1 MTTQEFLILCLIG
14 GLAGWLASS
23 VVRGYGAGFFG
34 NIAIGIVGSLV
45 GNWLF
50 DKILK
55 TQLITDSGLLN
66 DLLTAAVGAVVLLFV
81 IGIVAP
87 RRKR

>member
-1 MTTQEFLILCLIG
+1 MSTQEFLILCLIG

-45 GNWLF
+45 GNWIFTKL
-50 DKILK
+50 LK
-55 TQLITDSGLLN
+55 TELITDSGLLN
-66 DLLTAAVGAVVLLFV
+66 DVLTACVGAVVLLLV
-81 IGIVAP
+81 IGLVGP
-87 RRKR
+87 KRKR

>member
-1 MTTQEFLILCLIG
+1 MSTQEFLILCLIG

-50 DKILK
+50 TKILK
-55 TQLITDSGLLN
+55 TEIVTDSGLVN
-66 DLLTAAVGAVVLLFV
+66 DILTASVGAIVLLLV
-81 IGIVAP
+81 IGLVGP
-87 RRKR
+87 KRRQ

>member
-1 MTTQEFLILCLIG
+1 MSTQEFLILCLIG

-34 NIAIGIVGSLV
+34 NIAIGIVGSFV
-45 GNWLF
+45 GNWIFTKL
-50 DKILK
+50 LK
-55 TQLITDSGLLN
+55 TELITDSGLLN
-66 DLLTAAVGAVVLLFV
+66 DVLTASVGAVVLLLV
-81 IGIVAP
+81 IGVVSP

>member
-1 MTTQEFLILCLIG
+1 MSTQEFLILCLIG

-45 GNWLF
+45 GNWIFTKL
-50 DKILK
+50 LK
-55 TQLITDSGLLN
+55 TELITDSGLLN
-66 DLLTAAVGAVVLLFV
+66 DVLTASVGAVVLLLI
-81 IGIVAP
+81 IGVVSP

>member
-1 MTTQEFLILCLIG
+1 MSTQEFLILCLIG

-45 GNWLF
+45 GNWIFTKL
-50 DKILK
+50 LK
-55 TQLITDSGLLN
+55 TELITDSGLLN
-66 DLLTAAVGAVVLLFV
+66 DVLTASVGAVVLLLV
-81 IGIVAP
+81 IGVVSP